1 MLTDK
6 EELNYSITKKTE
18 SLSVKF
24 SLLGLS
30 IALFYAL
37 LFGITGQI
45 NLVTCCLLLAAM
57 MWWAYILY
65 RRGKIDPGR
74 VLTIFILNV
83 SVFFID
89 LRLGRNSGL
98 FLLFIPLMGVSF
110 VLFSASEKFK
120 AWGMVVLSLICIT
133 ALELTNHSFILEQ
146 VHLEKWG
153 NNILFYASLFTS
165 IFSIAFIIVELRET
179 NIDFEKVLRQQKN
192 FFEKIFGEMP
202 TDLVV
207 FNGKREYVYLNQ
219 AAVKDSEMRRWMIG
233 KTETEYMNFR
243 RKTAEFVTIRDRAF
257 QDVLTSKKVIEFE
270 EAIVDRQGKTH
281 HFIRR
286 MHPILSDTEEVLYV
300 IGYGIEITPQKEAQI
315 SLLHSKLMAEQTAK
329 TKSNFLSNVSH
340 EIRTPLN
347 AIIGM
352 SDLLIHSPTINQQEN
367 LHIIKESADNLLAL
381 IDDILDLSKFD
392 EGKITLENKPFNLRH
407 LLDEIT
413 KKTELDAK
421 NKNLEF
427 IAEHNNDIPEI
438 VTGDMGRLRQIL
450 LNITS
455 NAVKFTNTGCVTLKT
470 ICKSSAEKK
479 QVIDFIISDTG
490 IGIPAS
496 KREEIFDSFTQ
507 AEGYTNRK
515 YGGTGLGLNIS
526 RKFCHLMG
534 GKISFESALGKGSTF
549 TVSIPFEVANSGA
562 IILEETPHL
571 TEADL
576 PKGTFNCRVLM
587 AEDNLVNQKLA
598 IQLFKKW
605 GINLKM
611 ASNGK
616 EALQMLQEQEYD
628 IVIMDLQ
635 MPEMDG
641 ITATKKI
648 RSGEAGDNN
657 KNISVIALT
666 ADVFEESRKKATD
679 AGFDE
684 FITKPYSNTELMEK
698 MLLCKNRNQK
708 NKG

>member
-1 MLTDK
+1 MFTNK
-6 EELNYSITKKTE
+6 EEFNNSIAKKTV

-24 SLLGLS
+24 SLLGLAAS
-30 IALFYAL
+30 LFYAL
-37 LFGITGQI
+37 LFGIIGQI
-45 NLVTCCLLLAAM
+45 NLITYCLLLAAM
-57 MWWAYILY
+57 MGWAYTSN
-65 RRGKIDPGR
+65 RQGKIDPFR
-74 VLTIFILNV
+74 IITIFVLNV

-89 LRLGRNSGL
+89 LMLGRNTGL
-98 FLLFIPLMGVSF
+98 FLLFIPLMGASF
-110 VLFSASEKFK
+110 VLFSAAEKFK
-120 AWGMVVLSLICIT
+120 VFSMVALSLLCIA
-133 ALELTNHSFILEQ
+133 ALELTNHKFIIEQ
-146 VHLEKWG
+146 VHLNRWE
-153 NNILFYASLFTS
+153 NYTLFYASLFTS
-165 IFSIAFIIVELRET
+165 IFAIAFIIIELRET

-192 FFEKIFGEMP
+192 FFEKIFDEMP

-207 FNGKREYVYLNQ
+207 FNGQREYVYLNH
-219 AAVKDSEMRRWMIG
+219 AAVKDSEMRKWMIG

-243 RKTAEFVTIRDRAF
+243 KKTAEFVKIRDRAF
-257 QDVLTSKKVIEFE
+257 HDVLTSKRVIEFE
-270 EAIVDRQGKTH
+270 EAIVDRKGKTH

-286 MHPILSDTEEVLYV
+286 MHPILSDTQEVLYV

-329 TKSNFLSNVSH
+329 AKSNFLSNVSH

-347 AIIGM
+347 AILGM
-352 SDLLIHSPTINQQEN
+352 SDLLIQSPSVNLQEN

-392 EGKITLENKPFNLRH
+392 EGKISLENKPFNLKH
-407 LLDEIT
+407 LLHEIAQ
-413 KKTELDAK
+413 KTESEAK
-421 NKNLEF
+421 DKNLDF
-427 IAEHNNDIPEI
+427 KAECGHDIPEM
-438 VTGDMGRLRQIL
+438 VNADMARVRQIL
-450 LNITS
+450 LNITA
-455 NAVKFTNTGCVTLKT
+455 NAVKFTNSGCISIKT
-470 ICKSSAEKK
+470 IPKTAEAGK

-534 GKISFESALGKGSTF
+534 GKISFESTVGKGSTF
-549 TVSIPFEVANSGA
+549 TVSIPFEVADPDTIA
-562 IILEETPHL
+562 EEEPPHL

-576 PKGTFNCRVLM
+576 PRGTFDCRVLM

-605 GINLKM
+605 GVNLKM
-611 ASNGK
+611 ASNGR

-628 IVIMDLQ
+628 IVLMDLQ

-648 RSGEAGDNN
+648 RSGEAGDKN

-666 ADVFEESRKKATD
+666 ADVFEESRKKANE

-698 MLLCKNRNQK
+698 MLLCKNRK
-708 NKG
+708 LKK

>member
-1 MLTDK
+1 MFTNKD
-6 EELNYSITKKTE
+6 EFNNSISKKTE

-24 SLLGLS
+24 SLLGLAAS
-30 IALFYAL
+30 LFYAL
-37 LFGITGQI
+37 LFGIIGQI
-45 NLVTCCLLLAAM
+45 NLITYCLLLAAM
-57 MWWAYILY
+57 MGWAYISN
-65 RRGKIDPGR
+65 RQGRIDPFR
-74 VLTIFILNV
+74 IITIFVLNV

-89 LRLGRNSGL
+89 LILGRNTGL
-98 FLLFIPLMGVSF
+98 FLLFIPLMGASF
-110 VLFSASEKFK
+110 VLFSSNEKFK
-120 AWGMVVLSLICIT
+120 VFSMVALSLLCIA
-133 ALELTNHSFILEQ
+133 ALELTNHKFIFEQ
-146 VHLEKWG
+146 VRLDRWK
-153 NNILFYASLFTS
+153 NYTLFYGSLFTS
-165 IFSIAFIIVELRET
+165 IFAIAFIIIKLRET

-192 FFEKIFGEMP
+192 FFEKIFDEMP

-207 FNGKREYVYLNQ
+207 FNGKREYAYLNH
-219 AAVKDSEMRRWMIG
+219 AAVKDSEMRKWMIG

-243 RKTAEFVTIRDRAF
+243 KKTAEFVKIRDRAF
-257 QDVLTSKKVIEFE
+257 HDVLTSKRVIEFE
-270 EAIVDRQGKTH
+270 EAIVDRRGKTH

-286 MHPILSDTEEVLYV
+286 MHPILSDTQEVLFV

-329 TKSNFLSNVSH
+329 AKSNFLSNVSH

-347 AIIGM
+347 AILGM
-352 SDLLIHSPTINQQEN
+352 SDLLIQSPSVNLQEN

-392 EGKITLENKPFNLRH
+392 EGKINLENKPFNLKH
-407 LLDEIT
+407 LLNEIAQ
-413 KKTELDAK
+413 KTEWDAK

-427 IAEHNNDIPEI
+427 KAEYGNDIPEI
-438 VTGDMGRLRQIL
+438 VNADMARVRQIL
-450 LNITS
+450 LNITV
-455 NAVKFTNTGCVTLKT
+455 NAVKFTKTGCITIKT
-470 ICKSSAEKK
+470 TCKTAEAGK

-496 KREEIFDSFTQ
+496 KKEEIFDSFTQ

-526 RKFCHLMG
+526 RKFCQLMG
-534 GKISFESALGKGSTF
+534 GKISVESALGKGSTF
-549 TVSIPFEVANSGA
+549 TVSIPFEVADSDTVSG
-562 IILEETPHL
+562 EEAQPF

-576 PKGTFNCRVLM
+576 PKGTFDCRVLM
-587 AEDNLVNQKLA
+587 AEDNMVNQKLA

-605 GINLKM
+605 GVNLKM

-616 EALQMLQEQEYD
+616 EALRMIQDQEYD
-628 IVIMDLQ
+628 IVLMDLQ

-648 RSGEAGDNN
+648 RNGEAGEKN

-666 ADVFEESRKKATD
+666 ADVFEESRKKANE
-679 AGFDE
+679 AGFDQK
-684 FITKPYSNTELMEK
+684 ITKPYSNTELMEK
-698 MLLCKNRNQK
+698 MLLCKNRK
-708 NKG
+708 LKK

>member
-1 MLTDK
+1 MFTNK
-6 EELNYSITKKTE
+6 EEFNNSIAKKTA

-24 SLLGLS
+24 SLLGLAAS
-30 IALFYAL
+30 LFYAL
-37 LFGITGQI
+37 LFGIIGQI
-45 NLVTCCLLLAAM
+45 NLITYCLLLAAM
-57 MWWAYILY
+57 MGWAYISN
-65 RRGKIDPGR
+65 RQGKIDPFR
-74 VLTIFILNV
+74 IITIFVLNV

-89 LRLGRNSGL
+89 LMLGRNTGL
-98 FLLFIPLMGVSF
+98 FLLFIPLMGASF
-110 VLFSASEKFK
+110 VLFSAAEKFK
-120 AWGMVVLSLICIT
+120 VFSMVALSLLCIA
-133 ALELTNHSFILEQ
+133 ALELTNHQFILEQ
-146 VHLEKWG
+146 VHLDRWK
-153 NNILFYASLFTS
+153 NYTLFYASLFTS
-165 IFSIAFIIVELRET
+165 IFAIAFIIIELRET
-179 NIDFEKVLRQQKN
+179 NIDFEKVLRRQKN
-192 FFEKIFGEMP
+192 FFEKIFDEMP

-207 FNGKREYVYLNQ
+207 FNGKREYVYLNH
-219 AAVKDSEMRRWMIG
+219 AAVKDSEMRKWMIG

-243 RKTAEFVTIRDRAF
+243 KKTAEFVKIRDRAF
-257 QDVLTSKKVIEFE
+257 TDVLTSKRVIEFE
-270 EAIVDRQGKTH
+270 EAIIDRKGKTH

-286 MHPILSDTEEVLYV
+286 MHPILSDTQEVLFV

-329 TKSNFLSNVSH
+329 AKSNFLSNVSH

-347 AIIGM
+347 AILGM
-352 SDLLIHSPTINQQEN
+352 SDLLIHAPSVNQQEN

-392 EGKITLENKPFNLRH
+392 EGKISLENNPFNLKH
-407 LLDEIT
+407 LLNEIAQ
-413 KKTELDAK
+413 KTESDAK

-427 IAEHNNDIPEI
+427 KAEYGTDIPEI
-438 VTGDMGRLRQIL
+438 VNADMARVRQIL
-450 LNITS
+450 LNITA
-455 NAVKFTNTGCVTLKT
+455 NAVKFTNAGCITIKT
-470 ICKSSAEKK
+470 VCKTAEAGK

-534 GKISFESALGKGSTF
+534 GKISFESTVGKGSTF
-549 TVSIPFEVANSGA
+549 TVSIPFEVADSDTIA
-562 IILEETPHL
+562 EEEPPHL

-576 PKGTFNCRVLM
+576 PRGTFDCRVLM

-605 GINLKM
+605 GVNLKM

-616 EALQMLQEQEYD
+616 EALQMIQEQEYD
-628 IVIMDLQ
+628 IVLMDLQ

-641 ITATKKI
+641 ITATQKI
-648 RSGEAGDNN
+648 RNGEAGDKN
-657 KNISVIALT
+657 KDISVIALT
-666 ADVFEESRKKATD
+666 ADVFEESRKKASD

-698 MLLCKNRNQK
+698 MLLCKNRK
-708 NKG
+708 LKK

>member
-1 MLTDK
+1 MFTNK
-6 EELNYSITKKTE
+6 EEFNNSISKKTE

-24 SLLGLS
+24 SLLGLAAS
-30 IALFYAL
+30 LFYTL
-37 LFGITGQI
+37 LFGIIGQI
-45 NLVTCCLLLAAM
+45 NLITYCLLLAAM
-57 MWWAYILY
+57 MGWAYISN
-65 RRGKIDPGR
+65 RQGRIDPFR
-74 VLTIFILNV
+74 IITIFVLNV

-89 LRLGRNSGL
+89 LLLGRNTGL
-98 FLLFIPLMGVSF
+98 FLLFIPLMGASF
-110 VLFSASEKFK
+110 VLFSSAEKFK
-120 AWGMVVLSLICIT
+120 VFSMVALSLLCI
-133 ALELTNHSFILEQ
+133 AVLELTNHKFIFEQ
-146 VHLEKWG
+146 VHLDKWK
-153 NNILFYASLFTS
+153 NYTLFYGSLFTS
-165 IFSIAFIIVELRET
+165 IFAIAFIIIELRET

-192 FFEKIFGEMP
+192 FFEKIFDEMP

-207 FNGKREYVYLNQ
+207 FNGQREYVYLNH
-219 AAVKDSEMRRWMIG
+219 AAVKDSEMRKWMIG

-243 RKTAEFVTIRDRAF
+243 KKTAEFVKIRDRAF
-257 QDVLTSKKVIEFE
+257 HDVLTSKKVIEFE
-270 EAIVDRQGKTH
+270 EAIVDRKGKTH

-286 MHPILSDTEEVLYV
+286 MHPILSDTQEVLFV

-329 TKSNFLSNVSH
+329 AKSNFLSNVSH

-347 AIIGM
+347 AILGM
-352 SDLLIHSPTINQQEN
+352 SDLLIQSPSVNLQEN

-381 IDDILDLSKFD
+381 IDDILDLSRFD
-392 EGKITLENKPFNLRH
+392 EGKISLEKKPFNLKH
-407 LLDEIT
+407 LLNEIAQ
-413 KKTELDAK
+413 KTEWDAK

-427 IAEHNNDIPEI
+427 KAEYSNDLPEI
-438 VTGDMGRLRQIL
+438 VNADMARLRQIL
-450 LNITS
+450 LNITA
-455 NAVKFTNTGCVTLKT
+455 NAVKFTKSGYITFKT
-470 ICKSSAEKK
+470 TCKTAEAGK

-496 KREEIFDSFTQ
+496 KKEEIFDSFTQ

-526 RKFCHLMG
+526 RKFCQLMG
-534 GKISFESALGKGSTF
+534 GKINVESALGKGSTF
-549 TVSIPFEVANSGA
+549 TISIPFEVATPDTIA
-562 IILEETPHL
+562 VEEPPHL

-576 PKGTFNCRVLM
+576 PKGTFDCRVLM

-605 GINLKM
+605 GANLKM
-611 ASNGK
+611 AGNGK
-616 EALQMLQEQEYD
+616 EAIQMIQEQEYD
-628 IVIMDLQ
+628 IILMDLQ

-648 RSGEAGDNN
+648 RNGEAGEKN
-657 KNISVIALT
+657 KNIVVIALT
-666 ADVFEESRKKATD
+666 ADVFEDSRKKASE

-698 MLLCKNRNQK
+698 MLLCKNRK
-708 NKG
+708 LKK

>member
-1 MLTDK
+1 MFTNK
-6 EELNYSITKKTE
+6 EEFNTSISKKTE

-24 SLLGLS
+24 SLLGLAAS
-30 IALFYAL
+30 LFYML
-37 LFGITGQI
+37 LFAIIGQI
-45 NLVTCCLLLAAM
+45 NLITYCLLLAAM
-57 MWWAYILY
+57 MGWAYISN
-65 RRGKIDPGR
+65 RRGKIDPFR
-74 VLTIFILNV
+74 IITIFVLNV

-89 LRLGRNSGL
+89 LILGRNTGL
-98 FLLFIPLMGVSF
+98 FLLFIPLMGASF
-110 VLFSASEKFK
+110 VLFSSAEKFK
-120 AWGMVVLSLICIT
+120 VFSMVALSLFCI
-133 ALELTNHSFILEQ
+133 AVLELTNHKFIFEQ
-146 VHLEKWG
+146 VHLDRWK
-153 NNILFYASLFTS
+153 NYTLFYGSLFTS
-165 IFSIAFIIVELRET
+165 IFAIAFIIIELRET

-192 FFEKIFGEMP
+192 FFEKIFDEMP

-219 AAVKDSEMRRWMIG
+219 AAVKDSEMRKWMIG

-243 RKTAEFVTIRDRAF
+243 KKTVEFVKIRDRAF
-257 QDVLTSKKVIEFE
+257 HDVLTYKKVIEFE
-270 EAIVDRQGKTH
+270 EAIVDRKGITH

-286 MHPILSDTEEVLYV
+286 MHPILGDTEEVLFV

-329 TKSNFLSNVSH
+329 AKSNFLSNISH

-347 AIIGM
+347 AILGM
-352 SDLLIHSPTINQQEN
+352 SDLLIQSPSVNLQEN

-381 IDDILDLSKFD
+381 IDDILDLSRFD
-392 EGKITLENKPFNLRH
+392 EGKISLENKPFNLKH
-407 LLDEIT
+407 LLDEIAQ
-413 KKTELDAK
+413 KTEWDAQ
-421 NKNLEF
+421 NKNLKF
-427 IAEHNNDIPEI
+427 KAEYSNDIPEI
-438 VTGDMGRLRQIL
+438 VNADRARLRQIL
-450 LNITS
+450 LNITL
-455 NAVKFTNTGCVTLKT
+455 NAVKFTKTGCITFKT
-470 ICKSSAEKK
+470 TCKTAETGK

-526 RKFCHLMG
+526 RKFCQLMS
-534 GKISFESALGKGSTF
+534 GKISVESAVGKGSTF
-549 TVSIPFEVANSGA
+549 TVNIPFEVAHPDNVVG
-562 IILEETPHL
+562 EEPPHL

-576 PKGTFNCRVLM
+576 PQGTFECRVLM

-605 GINLKM
+605 GVNLKM

-616 EALQMLQEQEYD
+616 EAIKMIQEQEYD
-628 IVIMDLQ
+628 IVLMDLQ

-648 RSGEAGDNN
+648 RNGEAGETN

-666 ADVFEESRKKATD
+666 ADVFEESRKKASD

-698 MLLCKNRNQK
+698 MLLCKNRK
-708 NKG
+708 LKK